1 MKVQMGQPSGISS
14 VAAQADWLSSDDM
27 ITDLNEG
34 TVLSE
39 VGVSGDGAICVANLE
54 PFGLA
59 LSRLA
64 VAKLHAYLSHHA
76 GACCSHRRADG
87 HNKVIGILVG
97 TVVAAS

>member
-39 VGVSGDGAICVANLE
+39 VGVSGDGAVCVANLD
-54 PFGLA
+54 PVGLMRISA
-59 LSRLA
+59 TTPARAA
-64 VAKLHAYLSHHA
+64 V
-76 GACCSHRRADG
+76 
-87 HNKVIGILVG
+87 
-97 TVVAAS
+97 TVVPMGITKS